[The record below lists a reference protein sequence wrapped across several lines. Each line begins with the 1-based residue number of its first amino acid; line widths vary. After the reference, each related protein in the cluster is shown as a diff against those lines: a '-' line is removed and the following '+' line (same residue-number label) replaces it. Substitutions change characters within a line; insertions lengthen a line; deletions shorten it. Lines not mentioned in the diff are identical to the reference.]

1 MNVMQR
7 AAAIGR
13 LQEMA
18 ERLPDGSFDKTAVNA
33 AVRDMMLQI
42 PGAAKFGGGAWR
54 CFECGAAVQPRVNHC
69 SHCGKRLE
77 WPAAREMPVEEGESY
92 KERLLKKFT
101 EVR

>member
-18 ERLPDGSFDKTAVNA
+18 ERLPDGSFDRAAVNA
-33 AVRDMMLQI
+33 AVGDMMLQI
-42 PGAAKFGGGAWR
+42 PGQVKYGGGAWR
-54 CFECGAAVQPRVNHC
+54 CFQCGAAVQPKANYC

-77 WPAAREMPVEEGESY
+77 WPAGSDGQASDKR
-92 KERLLKKFT
+92 
-101 EVR
+101 

>member
-33 AVRDMMLQI
+33 AVGDMMLQI
-42 PGAAKFGGGAWR
+42 PGQVKYGGGAWR

-69 SHCGKRLE
+69 SHCGKHLE
-77 WPAAREMPVEEGESY
+77 WPTAEKLPIEESESY
-92 KERLLKKFT
+92 KERLMKKFT